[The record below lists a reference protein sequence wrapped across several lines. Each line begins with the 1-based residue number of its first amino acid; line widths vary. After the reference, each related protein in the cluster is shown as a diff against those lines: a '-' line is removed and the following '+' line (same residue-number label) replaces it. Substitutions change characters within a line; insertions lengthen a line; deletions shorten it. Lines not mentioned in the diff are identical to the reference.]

1 MAKKKRK
8 PESSPKLGK
17 KSLPALSESQREVM
31 QLIWSQGETTVTDVW
46 NELTGKREVARN
58 TVLTVMDRLVNRGW
72 LTKRRIGNTQLYK
85 ATVEQSVSNRQAVK
99 RMVDSVFS
107 GAADQLVAAL
117 LSGRGISEEE
127 AARIKKL
134 IDAKRKEGKK
144 RLVYAF

>member
-8 PESSPKLGK
+8 PESPRKSSEKSP
-17 KSLPALSESQREVM
+17 PALSDSQLEIM

-72 LTKRRIGNTQLYK
+72 LTKRRIGNTQLYQ
-85 ATVEQSVSNRQAVK
+85 ATVDQDVSNGQVVK

-117 LSGRGISEEE
+117 LSGRGVSEEE

-134 IDAKRKEGKK
+134 IDAKRRESKK
-144 RLVYAF
+144 R